1 MSYKTHPKSEAG
13 FSILELLVAILI
25 LLPAVGAALILFSVG
40 TAQQV
45 TEQGSIDVN
54 QEARA
59 GLEMITREISQ
70 AGAQR
75 DMTTNIT
82 SPIVTPDATNPQTVH
97 VASTAGMLVGDYVD
111 VDAGARWESVQLT
124 AVTSNSISAIF
135 NQPHDAGAPVNL
147 FTLPYAAAVIPPAGM
162 AANSSVQVTTL
173 KFFGD
178 IDNDNVLDYIEYSI
192 GQDPNATT
200 DQITRSVTP
209 VTAADKNPALPFI
222 NDISPGSAQFTVNT
236 NELGAITSVN
246 IALTVEN
253 KVAGNIKTEND
264 LKQQAA
270 LASTALIPSAMAASR
285 LLIELQQYQDINRL
299 PQTPPQ
305 IITWATQYEN

>member
-1 MSYKTHPKSEAG
+1 MSYKIYAKQEAG

-25 LLPAVGAALILFSVG
+25 LLPAIGAAVSLFSVG
-40 TAQQV
+40 TTQQI

-75 DMTTNIT
+75 DMTTNLT
-82 SPIVTPDATNPQTVH
+82 APISAPNPTTPQTVN

-111 VDAGARWESVQLT
+111 VDAGAYWESVQLT
-124 AVTSNSISAIF
+124 AVTSNSISAVF
-135 NQPHDAGAPVNL
+135 NQPHAAGAPVNL
-147 FTLPYAAAVIPPAGM
+147 FTLPYAVAVIPPAGM
-162 AANSSVQVTTL
+162 AANSSAAVSTL

-178 IDNDNVLDYIEYSI
+178 IDNDNIPDYVEYSI
-192 GQDPNATT
+192 GQDPDATT

-209 VTAADKNPALPFI
+209 ITAAGKNPALPFI
-222 NDISPGSAQFTVNT
+222 TNISPGTAQFTVNT
-236 NELGAITSVN
+236 NVLGAITSVN

-253 KVAGNIKTEND
+253 KVIGNIKTESD
-264 LKQQAA
+264 LKQQAT
-270 LASTALIPSAMAASR
+270 LASRALIPSAMAATR

-305 IITWATQYEN
+305 VIAWATQYEN